1 MSDIIRG
8 YRQLKD
14 ENISMALTVLL
25 GWTNLFTYQVP
36 ARAKLLMTHFSNYM
50 GTADWGNV
58 EWRVCVNGIPTYPLE
73 SVLDQLGISTRPR
86 LSQPIKIDGGD
97 VLTIDATLLA
107 GAVADPNDV
116 GIAVRFEVE

>member
-1 MSDIIRG
+1 MRNISG
-8 YRQLKD
+8 YVQLKD
-14 ENISMALTVLL
+14 ENVSLALTVLL

-36 ARAKLLMTHFSNYM
+36 ARAKIKMTHFSNYM

-73 SVLDQLGISTRPR
+73 SVLDQVGISTLPR
-86 LSQPIKIDGGD
+86 LTQPIVAKGGD
-97 VLTIDATLLA
+97 TLTIDATLLA
-107 GAVADPNDV
+107 GAVADPNDI